1 MERPHVLRCSQR
13 RWGRPGD
20 YSGVTL
26 APRTMPNLSP
36 LKFCMH
42 GQHSKPRAQ
51 FRVLPGGERRR
62 EVCAECYEKIMA
74 ARKERAAAARK
85 R

>member
-1 MERPHVLRCSQR
+1 
-13 RWGRPGD
+13 
-20 YSGVTL
+20 
-26 APRTMPNLSP
+26 MPNLSP

-62 EVCAECYEKIMA
+62 EVCAECFEKIMA

>member
-1 MERPHVLRCSQR
+1 
-13 RWGRPGD
+13 
-20 YSGVTL
+20 
-26 APRTMPNLSP
+26 MPSHSP

-42 GQHSKPRAQ
+42 GQHAKPRSE

-62 EVCAECYEKIMA
+62 EVCSECYAKIMA
-74 ARKERAAAARK
+74 ARKRLAAGR

>member
-1 MERPHVLRCSQR
+1 M
-13 RWGRPGD
+13 
-20 YSGVTL
+20 
-26 APRTMPNLSP
+26 ANLSP

-42 GQHSKPRAQ
+42 GQHSRPRAQ

-74 ARKERAAAARK
+74 ARRQKAAKPKLR
-85 R
+85 